1 MTYAESVQDA
11 TSTALFNMEDPLEQ
25 QSGLVLR
32 PKQEGERHVYKAPAQ
47 GGSLLGLDRLAV
59 QKRAEQGK
67 PEPQGT
73 ALAVSSHW
81 HRVSANHGQCCY
93 MTCAA
98 MQMVCCQ

>member
-1 MTYAESVQDA
+1 MPSTESVQDA
-11 TSTALFNMEDPLEQ
+11 TSAALSSMEDPLEQ

-32 PKQEGERHVYKAPAQ
+32 PKQEGERHVYKAPAP

-73 ALAVSSHW
+73 SLAVS
-81 HRVSANHGQCCY
+81 RLAQGVPTVVNDA
-93 MTCAA
+93 T
-98 MQMVCCQ
+98 